1 MNKVLIIGG
10 IILVIV
16 FVLAVGFFVLV
27 YPQMT
32 APVTVAPIE
41 TPKTQTTPAKTLPQ
55 TPTAQTTIEQ
65 IKLTVTSPADKATV
79 TASAL
84 TISGETVPNAD
95 VIINELELKANTAGK
110 FSGKLTLVE
119 GENPIVITAVDANG
133 NYVEKEISVTY
144 EPTN

>member
-79 TASAL
+79 TTSSL

-95 VIINELELKANTAGK
+95 VAVNELELKANHAGK
-110 FSGKLTLVE
+110 FSGKLTLSE
-119 GENPIVITAVDANG
+119 GDNPVVITAVDTNG
-133 NYVEKEISVTY
+133 NYAEKEITVTY
-144 EPTN
+144 EPAN

>member
-1 MNKVLIIGG
+1 MNKVLIVGG

-32 APVTVAPIE
+32 APVTVAPVE
-41 TPKTQTTPAKTLPQ
+41 TPKTQTTPEKILPQ
-55 TPTAQTTIEQ
+55 TPTAPTAIEQ
-65 IKLTVTSPADKATV
+65 IKLTLTSPADKATV